1 MEDIRTE
8 NTVMSDTYIKE
19 LQARNEARARK
30 LIESMGQK
38 WLLHP
43 ANRVT
48 KESYKITK
56 NYFESKW
63 HAN

>member
-8 NTVMSDTYIKE
+8 NTIMSEQYLME
-19 LQARNEARARK
+19 LRARNEARARK
-30 LIESMGQK
+30 MIESMGQK
-38 WLLHP
+38 WLLH
-43 ANRVT
+43 ADNRVT

>member
-8 NTVMSDTYIKE
+8 NTIMSDAYIQE
-19 LQARNEARARK
+19 LQARNEERVRK

-43 ANRVT
+43 SNRVT

>member
-8 NTVMSDTYIKE
+8 NTIMSEQYLME
-19 LQARNEARARK
+19 LRARNEQRTQK
-30 LIESMGQK
+30 MIESMGTK

-43 ANRVT
+43 ENRVT

>member
-8 NTVMSDTYIKE
+8 NTVMSDAYIQE
-19 LQARNEARARK
+19 LQARNEERVRK

-38 WLLHP
+38 WLLH
-43 ANRVT
+43 ADNRVT